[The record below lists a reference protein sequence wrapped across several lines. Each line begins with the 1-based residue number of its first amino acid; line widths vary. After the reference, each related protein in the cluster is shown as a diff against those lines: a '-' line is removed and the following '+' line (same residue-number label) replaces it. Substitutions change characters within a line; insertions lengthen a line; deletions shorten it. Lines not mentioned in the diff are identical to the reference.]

1 MCKYMSAA
9 AAGGRLKA
17 TAGAAC
23 QLLSQGKN
31 SLLPPV
37 KVRSSRSG
45 SAGNATV
52 FRFKLLEVIVGM
64 TFLNPAFLI
73 IPQIPTYLL
82 PKWC

>member
-1 MCKYMSAA
+1 MRIYMSAAAKQA

-45 SAGNATV
+45 SAGNASV

-64 TFLNPAFLI
+64 TLNVTVF
-73 IPQIPTYLL
+73 TH
-82 PKWC
+82 